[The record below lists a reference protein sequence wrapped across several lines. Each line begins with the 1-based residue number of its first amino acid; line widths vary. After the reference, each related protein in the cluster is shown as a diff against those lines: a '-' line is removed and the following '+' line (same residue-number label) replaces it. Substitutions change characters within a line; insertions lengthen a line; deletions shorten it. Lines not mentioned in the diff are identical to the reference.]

1 MTTKLTQKHPLK
13 GTQEFELIDDHVRV
27 KIKAPFQK
35 EEVSTVVLEVLD
47 PEPVI
52 DKSQLHFK
60 SRVNGCPLISLSL
73 GKPNTEEFNAF
84 VGALKQKAQDEFH
97 AFAGLRSSSHPDGL
111 GDNVFDEPP
120 EFEDA
125 ESDLETRIRQ
135 DVDVSR
141 IEESIQ
147 MLKQHLDEEEIKAFL
162 TALEALKENPES
174 ERHLAETV
182 KAFDELG
189 PYQGAV
195 LTYAPYVNSVLS
207 DVPLSY

>member
-52 DKSQLHFK
+52 DKSHLHFK

-84 VGALKQKAQDEFH
+84 VGVLKEKAQEEFH
-97 AFAGLRSSSHPDGL
+97 AFAGMRSSSQPAGL
-111 GDNVFDEPP
+111 NGNVAEEPP

-125 ESDLETRIRQ
+125 QPDRVTKIRQ
-135 DVDVSR
+135 ELDVAG

-147 MLKQHLDEEEIKAFL
+147 MLKQHLDEEEIKAFMS
-162 TALEALKENPES
+162 ALAALKDNPES
-174 ERHLAETV
+174 EKHLAETV
-182 KAFDELG
+182 RAFDELG

-195 LTYAPYVNSVLS
+195 LTYAPYVNSILS
-207 DVPLSY
+207 DAPFSY

>member
-1 MTTKLTQKHPLK
+1 MTTKLTQKHPLR
-13 GTQEFELIDDHVRV
+13 GTQEFELVDDHVRI

-52 DKSQLHFK
+52 DKSHLHFK
-60 SRVNGCPLISLSL
+60 SRVNGCPLVSLSL

-84 VGALKQKAQDEFH
+84 VSMLKEKAQEEFH
-97 AFAGLRSSSHPDGL
+97 AFAGMRSSSQLPGL
-111 GDNVFDEPP
+111 NGNVAEEPP

-125 ESDLETRIRQ
+125 EPDRVRIRQ
-135 DVDVSR
+135 DLDVAR

-147 MLKQHLDEEEIKAFL
+147 MLKQHLDEEEIKPFIA
-162 TALEALKENPES
+162 ALAALKDNPES
-174 ERHLAETV
+174 DKHLADTV
-182 KAFDELG
+182 RAFDELG

-195 LTYAPYVNSVLS
+195 LTYATYVNSILS
-207 DVPLSY
+207 DAPFSY